1 MRKYVETVQR
11 LQIRALMKLNAIQN
25 TYSVDKELK
34 RDLQSLR
41 EIICSI
47 DENIVTK
54 KQQQKAL
61 TPASVSV

>member
-1 MRKYVETVQR
+1 MRIYVDTVQR
-11 LQIRALMKLNAIQN
+11 LQLRALMKLNAIQN
-25 TYSVDKELK
+25 TYSLDKELK

-54 KQQQKAL
+54 EQQ
-61 TPASVSV
+61 

>member
-1 MRKYVETVQR
+1 MKQQVDTV
-11 LQIRALMKLNAIQN
+11 LKLKLKALMQLSVIQN

-34 RDLQSLR
+34 RDLKSLR

>member
-1 MRKYVETVQR
+1 MKYVDTVQR

-25 TYSVDKELK
+25 SYSVSDKVDKELK
-34 RDLQSLR
+34 RELQSLR

-54 KQQQKAL
+54 KQRKK
-61 TPASVSV
+61 S

>member
-1 MRKYVETVQR
+1 MKYVDTVQR

>member
-25 TYSVDKELK
+25 SYSVSDKVDKELK
-34 RDLQSLR
+34 RELQSLR

-54 KQQQKAL
+54 KQQEA
-61 TPASVSV
+61 

>member
-1 MRKYVETVQR
+1 MKYVDTVQR

-25 TYSVDKELK
+25 SYSVSDKVDKELK
-34 RDLQSLR
+34 RELQSLR

-54 KQQQKAL
+54 KQQEA
-61 TPASVSV
+61 

>member
-41 EIICSI
+41 DIICSI

-54 KQQQKAL
+54 IQQQKAL
-61 TPASVSV
+61 TPAMVRV

>member
-1 MRKYVETVQR
+1 MKYVDTVQR

-54 KQQQKAL
+54 KQRKKA
-61 TPASVSV
+61 

>member
-1 MRKYVETVQR
+1 MRRYVDTVHR

-41 EIICSI
+41 EILCSI

-54 KQQQKAL
+54 NNSN
-61 TPASVSV
+61 P

>member
-1 MRKYVETVQR
+1 MKYVVTVQR

-25 TYSVDKELK
+25 SYSVSDKVDKELK
-34 RDLQSLR
+34 RELQSLR

-54 KQQQKAL
+54 KQQEA
-61 TPASVSV
+61 

>member
-1 MRKYVETVQR
+1 MKQQVDTV
-11 LQIRALMKLNAIQN
+11 LKLKLKALMQLSVIQN

-54 KQQQKAL
+54 KQRKKA
-61 TPASVSV
+61 

>member
-25 TYSVDKELK
+25 SYSVSDKVDKELK
-34 RDLQSLR
+34 RELQSLR

-54 KQQQKAL
+54 KQQE
-61 TPASVSV
+61 S

>member
-34 RDLQSLR
+34 RDLKSLR

-54 KQQQKAL
+54 KQQ
-61 TPASVSV
+61 